1 MAEGLGKDSGGT
13 MFTSR
18 RSRRR
23 SPGPAVAGG
32 GILVVVVL
40 GVGAWWLWLRA
51 PEPPVGPV
59 TSPAADTVATVPE
72 EPFVLP
78 ELGESDPVVRRLVE
92 GVSAYPQL
100 AAWLVPD
107 DLIRRFV
114 EAVVDLSQ
122 GSSPLPEMEM
132 LIPEE
137 PFGVR
142 PAGDQLIMDPG
153 SQRRYDLLADVF
165 ASVDPSE
172 GAEVYR
178 RLLPLFQE
186 AYQELGLAEEPFEAV
201 LARAID
207 NLLVV
212 EIPDGPLALRVAVGR
227 YVYADP
233 DIESRSPAEKHLIRM
248 GPRNARLIQEK
259 LGQISRE
266 LDLAPV
272 EGEGVGDT
280 ASLGGGAG
288 G

>member
-1 MAEGLGKDSGGT
+1 

-23 SPGPAVAGG
+23 SPGPAIAGV

-51 PEPPVGPV
+51 PEPPMGPV
-59 TSPAADTVATVPE
+59 TAPVADTGTALPE

-78 ELGESDPVVRRLVE
+78 ELGASDAVVRRLVA
-92 GVSAYPQL
+92 GAAAHPQL

-107 DLIRRFV
+107 DLVRRFV
-114 EAVVDLSQ
+114 EAVVDISR
-122 GSSPLPEMEM
+122 GSSPLPAMEV

-142 PAGDQLIMDPG
+142 PSGDELIMDPR

-165 ASVDPSE
+165 SSVDPLE
-172 GAEVYR
+172 AAEVYR

-186 AYQELGLAEEPFEAV
+186 AYQELGLAEESFEEV

-207 NLLVV
+207 NLLAV
-212 EIPDGPLALRVAVGR
+212 EVPDGPLELRVAVGR

-248 GPRNARLIQEK
+248 GPRNARVIQEK
-259 LGQISRE
+259 LRQIYRE

-280 ASLGGGAG
+280 TSVEGGGG
-288 G
+288 GG